1 MATVQNSFGRVGR
14 RTVLIGLA
22 AGAAACSAPTEH
34 PATASSATTL
44 PATATSTTPAPT
56 GTAGASSATTATPTA
71 ATPTADVLR
80 TPGPD
85 IASGPTTVNAV
96 ALTFHGQGDIALA
109 HRVLEVAAAH
119 GAHLTVF
126 AVGQW
131 LTATPSI
138 GREIVAAGH
147 DLGNHTWSHRAM
159 THLGAAGAAS
169 EISRGADAVR
179 SAVGSPGLLFRPSGT
194 PTSTATIRAAAA
206 QSGYARCI
214 SYDVDPLD
222 YTDPG
227 AAAVTSRTL
236 AAVRPGSIIS
246 LHLGHAGTADALPA
260 ILEGL
265 AAAHLEPVTLTRL
278 LATG

>member
-1 MATVQNSFGRVGR
+1 MEDSPGRVGR
-14 RTVLIGLA
+14 RPVIVGLLGLTGVA
-22 AGAAACSAPTEH
+22 ATAACSASAGQP
-34 PATASSATTL
+34 TAS
-44 PATATSTTPAPT
+44 P
-56 GTAGASSATTATPTA
+56 SATTASATTGAAVPATTSAPSSPAPATTGPDGILHTPG
-71 ATPTADVLR
+71 ADV
-80 TPGPD
+80 T
-85 IASGPTTVNAV
+85 SGPTTTNAV
-96 ALTFHGQGDIALA
+96 ALTFHGQGDLTLA

-119 GAHLTVF
+119 GAHLTIF

-131 LTATPSI
+131 LAATPSI

-147 DLGNHTWSHRAM
+147 DLGNHTWSHPTL
-159 THLGAAGAAS
+159 THLGPSAAAA

-179 SAVGSPGLLFRPSGT
+179 SSVGAPGLLFRPSGT

-236 AAVRPGSIIS
+236 AAVRSGSIVS
-246 LHLGHAGTADALPA
+246 LHLGHAGTAEALPA
-260 ILEGL
+260 ILDGL
-265 AAAHLEPVTLTRL
+265 AAAHLNPVTLTQL
-278 LATG
+278 LAS